1 MGVVYKAQDLRLDRL
16 VALKFLP
23 RDFGANEQ
31 HRQRFIQEAKA
42 ASALDHPNICTIHE
56 IDQAPDGQMFI
67 AMAYYQGETLKS
79 KIDRGR
85 LGIEEAAG
93 LALQV
98 AQGLAKAHGQGLVHR
113 DIKPANVI
121 VTTDG
126 VAKILDFGLAKVS
139 GETELT
145 RTGTTLGTAS
155 YMAPEQAQGEHV
167 DARADL
173 WSLGVVLY
181 EMLAG
186 ERPFRGESMPAV
198 IHSVLYGHPKSLR
211 EVRPETPAEV
221 VRVVTRAME
230 KDPRVRYA
238 SAAEMAQDLAA
249 WSSQVATVRPL
260 DLRNPR
266 VAVPAVAALVA
277 LAAVLGWLGVRN
289 ARARWAREKALP
301 EITRLSEKGSR
312 LAAFDL
318 ARQAAA
324 YIPSDPQVARLWPEV
339 SRTVLIET
347 TPPGAEVFWKEYAD
361 PKGAWR
367 PVGQSPLQNIRVPL
381 GYLRWRATK
390 PGYEPVEVAAPRG
403 FAPGG
408 RLVLKLHTTAETP
421 PGMVWVPPGNFS
433 VILAHFGRLG
443 PVEVEGYWIDKYEV
457 TNRQFKEFV
466 DRGGYQ
472 KPEYWKHPFVK
483 DGKSLSF
490 QEATAL
496 FRDST
501 GRPGPATW
509 EAGVFPEGKDDVPV
523 TGVSWH
529 EASAYAE
536 FAGKQLPTVYHWYQ
550 AAGIP
555 AADNVVPQSNFGSSG
570 PARAG
575 TYPGISPY
583 GAYDMAGNVKE
594 WCWNETGGRR
604 FALGGAWNEVN
615 YMFWW
620 AESRSPFDRAA
631 SDGLRLVKYSGPVSE
646 NLRGPLRPL
655 FRDYNKEKPVSE
667 EVFRIFRSMY
677 AAEPVPLEARS
688 EPGGPASEFWSHEK
702 VSFNAGA
709 AKERMTASLL
719 VPKGAKP
726 PFQALIFFPG
736 SNALFTRSRDD
747 LLPGTLARLDFLVK
761 TGRVLMLPSFKG
773 TYERQ
778 IGLAT
783 QQQNREVVAQ
793 WVKDLGAAVDYLE
806 SRPDIDRNAIGYLG
820 TSMGARVGAMLAPFE
835 PRLKTM
841 VMCDGGFSFL
851 PRTPEVDEINFAPRV
866 KTPVLML
873 NGRYDFIF
881 PAETSQVPMF
891 RLLGSPEKDKKYVV
905 LDTAHDVLSIRGQA
919 VREVLDWLDRY
930 LGPVR

>member
-1 MGVVYKAQDLRLDRL
+1 
-16 VALKFLP
+16 
-23 RDFGANEQ
+23 
-31 HRQRFIQEAKA
+31 
-42 ASALDHPNICTIHE
+42 
-56 IDQAPDGQMFI
+56 MFI

-79 KIDRGR
+79 RIDRGT

-126 VAKILDFGLAKVS
+126 VAKILDFGLAKLT
-139 GETELT
+139 GDTELT
-145 RTGTTLGTAS
+145 RTGTTLGTAA

-167 DARADL
+167 DARADV

-198 IHSVLYGHPKSLR
+198 IHSVLYGHPKPLR
-211 EVRPETPAEV
+211 EARPDAPPEV
-221 VRVVTRAME
+221 ARVVKRALE
-230 KDPRVRYA
+230 KDPRARYA
-238 SAAEMAQDLAA
+238 SAAEMARELAA
-249 WSSQVATVRPL
+249 LRSGVVAARPL

-266 VAVPAVAALVA
+266 VAVPAVAALLA
-277 LAAVLGWLGVRN
+277 LLAVLGWLGQRS

-301 EITRLSEKGSR
+301 EIARLSENGSR
-312 LAAFDL
+312 VAAFDL

-324 YIPSDPQVARLWPEV
+324 YIPSDPLMARLWPEV
-339 SRTVLIET
+339 SRTVSVET
-347 TPPGAEVFWKEYAD
+347 TPPGAEVYWKEYAD

-381 GYLRWRATK
+381 GYLRWRVTK
-390 PGYEPVEVAAPRG
+390 PGYEAVEGAGPRGPAPAPR
-403 FAPGG
+403 
-408 RLVLKLHTTAETP
+408 LVFELHTAAETP
-421 PGMVWVPPGNFS
+421 PGMVFVPPGNFS
-433 VILAHFGRLG
+433 VILAHFGRIG
-443 PVEVEGYWIDKYEV
+443 PIKVGGYWIDKYEV

-472 KPEYWKHPFVK
+472 KPEYWKHPVVK
-483 DGKSLSF
+483 DGKPLSF

-509 EAGVFPEGKDDVPV
+509 EAGVFPEGKDDLPV
-523 TGVSWH
+523 TGVSWY

-536 FAGKQLPTVYHWYQ
+536 FVGKQLPTVYHWYQ
-550 AAGIP
+550 SAGIP
-555 AADNVVPQSNFGSSG
+555 WADNVVPQSNFGSSG

-575 TYPGISPY
+575 AHLGISPY

-594 WCWNETGGRR
+594 WCWNETAGRR
-604 FALGGAWNEVN
+604 FVLGGASNEVS

-631 SDGLRLVKYSGPVSE
+631 SNGLRLVKYTGPVSE
-646 NLRGPLRPL
+646 SLRQPLRPL
-655 FRDYNKEKPVSE
+655 FRDYSQEKPVSE
-667 EVFRIFRSMY
+667 DVFRIFRSMY
-677 AAEPVPLEARS
+677 APEPAPLEARS
-688 EPGGPASEFWSHEK
+688 EPGGSTSEFWSHEK
-702 VSFNAGA
+702 VSFNAGG

-719 VPKGAKP
+719 VPKSAKP

-736 SNALFTRSRDD
+736 SNALFSRSLDD
-747 LLPGTLARLDFLVK
+747 LLPVTLSRLDFLVK
-761 TGRVLMLPSFKG
+761 TGRVLMLPTFKG

-783 QQQNREVVAQ
+783 QQQNRELVAQ

-820 TSMGARVGAMLAPFE
+820 LSMGARLGPVLVPFE
-835 PRLKTM
+835 PRIKTL

-851 PRTPEVDEINFAPRV
+851 PRTPEVDEINFVPRV
-866 KTPVLML
+866 KIPVLML

-881 PAETSQVPMF
+881 PAETSQVPMY
-891 RLLGSPEKDKKYVV
+891 RLLGSPERDKKYVV
-905 LDTAHDVLSIRGQA
+905 LDTAHDVLSMRGQA